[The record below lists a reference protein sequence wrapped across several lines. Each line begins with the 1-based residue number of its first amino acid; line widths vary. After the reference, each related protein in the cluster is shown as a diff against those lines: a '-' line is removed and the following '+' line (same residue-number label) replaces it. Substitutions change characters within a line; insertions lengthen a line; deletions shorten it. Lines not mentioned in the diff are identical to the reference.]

1 MKVCTCDHTG
11 REGREATG
19 ISRPNR
25 LLLIP
30 IGDPSD
36 CGSTAQGA
44 AALDPE
50 CNYGEPKGMT
60 RFRQD
65 TQAQAVLHRDSE
77 YSLPVYAR
85 FPVVMD
91 RGEGVYVY
99 DTSGHRY
106 LDLMAGLGVNA
117 LGHAHPRMVAA
128 TCDQAAKMVH
138 LSPQYCTPYAGEL
151 AERLCALS
159 GMAGVFFSTGGAESV
174 EGALKL
180 ARAHARQNYTAA
192 KHRVVSLTGSY
203 HGRTYGAM
211 SVTGQTKYR
220 DGFEPGVPGSDFVP
234 REDIEALRA
243 AVTDDTCAILMETV
257 LGEGGVYEVSTVYL
271 QEARRL
277 ADKHRALL
285 ILDEIQCGLG
295 RTGKWFAFEH
305 HGVQPDVLIIGKPL
319 GGGLPLSAFLV
330 QADLFQALGL
340 GKHGSTLGGTPL
352 ACRLGLEF
360 LDVVE
365 EEHLLAQVTDTG
377 NYLRQRL
384 DRLVSECDVAME
396 ARGIGL
402 IQGLELSIPGRP
414 LAEAA
419 LEQGLMLNFI
429 QGSVMRFLPAFLLQR
444 SHVDM
449 AFATIEALLQDAS
462 SALSEDALATASR

>member
-1 MKVCTCDHTG
+1 
-11 REGREATG
+11 
-19 ISRPNR
+19 
-25 LLLIP
+25 
-30 IGDPSD
+30 
-36 CGSTAQGA
+36 
-44 AALDPE
+44 
-50 CNYGEPKGMT
+50 MT

-65 TQAQAVLHRDSE
+65 AAAQATLQRDSE

-91 RGEGVYVY
+91 RGEGVYLF
-99 DTSGHRY
+99 DTSGNRY

-128 TCDQAAKMVH
+128 TCEQAAKMVH
-138 LSPQYCTPYAGEL
+138 LSPQYCTPFAGEL

-180 ARAHARQNYTAA
+180 ARAHARQNYSGA
-192 KHRVVSLTGSY
+192 KHRVVSLLGSY

-211 SVTGQTKYR
+211 AATGQAKYR
-220 DGFEPGVPGSDFVP
+220 DEFEPGVPGSDYVP

-243 AVTDDTCAILMETV
+243 AVTDDTCAILLETV
-257 LGEGGVYEVSTVYL
+257 LGEGGVYEVSTAYL

-285 ILDEIQCGLG
+285 IFDEIQCGLG

-319 GGGLPLSAFLV
+319 GGGLPLSALLV

-360 LDVVE
+360 LNVVE
-365 EEHLLAQVTDTG
+365 EDGLLAQVTYTG

-384 DRLVSECDVAME
+384 DRLVEECDVAVE

-402 IQGLELSIPGRP
+402 IQGLQLTIPGRP
-414 LAEAA
+414 LAEEA
-419 LEQGLMLNFI
+419 LDRGLMLNFI
-429 QGSVMRFLPAFLLQR
+429 QGNVMRFLPAFLLEP
-444 SHVDM
+444 SHVDT
-449 AFATIEALLQDAS
+449 AFETIEALLEDAAAAVREPAFVTAS
-462 SALSEDALATASR
+462 S